1 MYKRQTHGGTGL
13 GLPISKRFAELMG
26 GDVSVSS
33 EKGKGSVFSI
43 FVPRVCADQ
52 EDVEDSNV
60 ENIDNENICVLIDD
74 DVAMHDLIRR
84 TIVKAGMRLIG
95 ATDGEQGLKM
105 VRELKPKLIL
115 LDVLMPGRDGWSILR
130 ECKSDDELKDIPVV
144 MVSQMSQENLAS
156 SLGADDYLT
165 KPIDRAKFLKTVS
178 SLIGADHKNK
188 TILVVDDDANTR
200 DILARSLIDVG
211 YEPVLAK
218 DGKDGLTKLD
228 KNPSLIV
235 LDLEMPRMDGFEFL
249 ENLIE
254 MKEESE
260 RPNVLVYSGKDLTD
274 VQAEL
279 LNQNVEGLIKKDEVS
294 INQLPGLVSKILK
307 KTN

>member
-1 MYKRQTHGGTGL
+1 
-13 GLPISKRFAELMG
+13 
-26 GDVSVSS
+26 
-33 EKGKGSVFSI
+33 
-43 FVPRVCADQ
+43 
-52 EDVEDSNV
+52 
-60 ENIDNENICVLIDD
+60 
-74 DVAMHDLIRR
+74 MHDLIRR

-105 VRELKPKLIL
+105 IRELKPKLIL

-130 ECKSDDELKDIPVV
+130 ECKSDEELKEIPVV

-178 SLIGADHKNK
+178 SLIGADEKNK
-188 TILVVDDDANTR
+188 TILIIDDDANTR
-200 DILARSLIDVG
+200 DILARSLIDSG
-211 YEPVLAK
+211 YEPILAK
-218 DGKDGLTKLD
+218 DGKDGLSKLD

-249 ENLIE
+249 DNLLE
-254 MKEESE
+254 MKEENE

-279 LNQNVEGLIKKDEVS
+279 LNENVEGLIKKDEVS

-307 KTN
+307 ED